1 MGANKTDKAIER
13 SSRASGGMR
22 QTVQNFD
29 HQVNR
34 DAHSSSHSNKSSATD
49 EAKVIVDLCLLKP
62 FSFVP
67 NRKHDSFKDILAD
80 PLATLAEQ
88 ELNQWLSR
96 HKKNLLLDAPLGND
110 EDDDP

>member
-1 MGANKTDKAIER
+1 
-13 SSRASGGMR
+13 MR
-22 QTVQNFD
+22 QRVQNFD
-29 HQVNR
+29 HQLNR
-34 DAHSSSHSNKSSATD
+34 DVHPSSHSHRSSATD
-49 EAKVIVDLCLLKP
+49 AEKVIADLSLLKP

-80 PLATLAEQ
+80 PLATLDEQ

-96 HKKNLLLDAPLGND
+96 HNKNLLLDAPLGND